1 MGWGDLAKGV
11 EFEKMRMLQIGFSAS
26 EAELVRGLQRNST
39 NRMCVHTHTH
49 THTHT
54 KICFEKLAHTN
65 TEAEKSHN
73 LLFAS
78 WGPRTSRGYK

>member
-54 KICFEKLAHTN
+54 HED
-65 TEAEKSHN
+65 
-73 LLFAS
+73 LF
-78 WGPRTSRGYK
+78 